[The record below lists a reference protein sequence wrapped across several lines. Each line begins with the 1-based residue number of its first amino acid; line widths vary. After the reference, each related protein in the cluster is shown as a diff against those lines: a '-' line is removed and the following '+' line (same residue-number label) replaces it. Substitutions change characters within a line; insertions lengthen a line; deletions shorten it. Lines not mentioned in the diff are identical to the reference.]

1 MEVIDEAL
9 TIVHGKGEMLFPRIA
24 EVWSGILGTPV
35 SGEEVA
41 LCMAGLKLVRRQARK
56 DRDSLVDL
64 IGYGVC
70 IDEMNRT

>member
-9 TIVHGKGEMLFPRIA
+9 TIVHGKGEMLFLRIA
-24 EVWSGILGTPV
+24 DVWSGILGIQVT
-35 SGEEVA
+35 EEDVA
-41 LCMAGLKLVRRQARK
+41 LCMAGLKLVRRQARR

-70 IDEMNRT
+70 IDEMSKT